1 MPSVAACGRNA
12 PIIEHLGNSAKACNA
27 LGLDRFDDGKQIG
40 CKGTSPRPPGLRRS
54 PPAEFRVLQVFR
66 PPSLTPRAFAAASAA
81 LVRSEMARRS
91 SSATIAIR
99 EIFAALADRMRQ
111 RTDLAVRLGLDVR
124 RAPGDTTRLDALL
137 RRFAEHF
144 VRQQWP
150 GPRLPEVFYD
160 PRSLAEVGP
169 RAARQPSCEMRSGAG
184 RQGRGVVDD
193 RSTSG
198 KLVFGVARRRVLRQV
213 LTGFPARRSPP
224 RSWVLLGSRSLEPA
238 EALTSCQP

>member
-1 MPSVAACGRNA
+1 MSLLEATRWTCTACHRRPRAVGMPRSLITLAIPPKLVMPSAW
-12 PIIEHLGNSAKACNA
+12 I
-27 LGLDRFDDGKQIG
+27 
-40 CKGTSPRPPGLRRS
+40 
-54 PPAEFRVLQVFR
+54 
-66 PPSLTPRAFAAASAA
+66 AS
-81 LVRSEMARRS
+81 M
-91 SSATIAIR
+91 
-99 EIFAALADRMRQ
+99 FAALADRMRQ

-198 KLVFGVARRRVLRQV
+198 KLVFGVARRRVLRKV

-224 RSWVLLGSRSLEPA
+224 RCWF
-238 EALTSCQP
+238 C